1 MRRTLLAAAVAA
13 TAGGGAAA
21 LAIAASDRPAPAQA
35 QVQEEPRAQ
44 AGQRATAVL
53 RDAEG
58 ERVGRVVVERR
69 GRRTFVTARVTRGVE
84 PGFHG
89 FHVHAVGRCEPPF
102 TSAGGHL
109 ARRGQDHQ
117 EHVGDLPVLLV
128 GRDRQA
134 YLRTATDRFT
144 PGSLRTGDGSAFM
157 IHAAADNYANVPDRY
172 RQEDGT
178 AGPDEETRTTGDSGA
193 RVACGVV
200 R

>member
-1 MRRTLLAAAVAA
+1 MRRILLAAGVAA
-13 TAGGGAAA
+13 AAGGGAAT
-21 LAIAASDRPAPAQA
+21 LATASSDGPASASAP
-35 QVQEEPRAQ
+35 
-44 AGQRATAVL
+44 AGQRATAAL

-58 ERVGRVVVERR
+58 DLVGRVVVERR
-69 GRRTFVTARVTRGVE
+69 GGRTIVTARVTGGVE

-109 ARRGQDHQ
+109 ASEGQPHR
-117 EHVGDLPVLLV
+117 EHLGDLPVLLV
-128 GRDRQA
+128 TEDGRGLLA
-134 YLRTATDRFT
+134 AATDRFT
-144 PGSLRTGDGSAFM
+144 PRSLRAGDGSAFM
-157 IHAAADNYANVPDRY
+157 IHAGADNYANVPERY

-178 AGPDEETRTTGDSGA
+178 TGPDEETLTTGDSGA